1 MRTIIVISAL
11 LFLVASPAFAGP
23 PEWGNYDSA
32 ELLAQC
38 QDFQSSPN
46 TIGKTMQIDIMKEES
61 GFYCAGYVTAVSD
74 MLRVSRAAFNKSG
87 AGICMPDSAITFVL
101 VDVVVKYLEK
111 HSDLLREP
119 QIASVLKAYSEAFPC
134 KPNEK

>member
-1 MRTIIVISAL
+1 MKTIIVIGAL
-11 LFLVASPAFAGP
+11 LLLASPAFAETP

-46 TIGKTMQIDIMKEES
+46 TIGNTMQLDIMKEES

-74 MLRVSRAAFNKSG
+74 MLRVSRAAFKKSG
-87 AGICMPDSAITFVL
+87 AGICIPDSAITFVL
-101 VDVVVKYLEK
+101 VDVVVKYLKK
-111 HSDLLREP
+111 HPELLREP
-119 QIASVLKAYSEAFPC
+119 QVASVLKAYAEAFPC